1 MQTNDSPSADS
12 ASGNGGGAGTAGRPA
27 ADDGWDEAAVEA
39 AVIERCSGS
48 VPLAGRLI
56 RAFVGQTGEDI
67 ASIEAAV
74 AAGDPVAMGR
84 AAHRLKG
91 AAASLGLEA
100 CRAAATELLTLSHG
114 GRTDGTET
122 LLSILHGQADR
133 LARMRIAMEAPQ
145 G

>member
-1 MQTNDSPSADS
+1 MQTDNSPSAGS
-12 ASGNGGGAGTAGRPA
+12 ASGNGGGAGAAGRPA
-27 ADDGWDEAAVEA
+27 ADDRWDEAAVEA
-39 AVIERCSGS
+39 AVIERCSGL

-56 RAFVGQTGEDI
+56 RAFVQQTGEDI

-100 CRAAATELLTLSHG
+100 CRAAATELLTLGHA
-114 GRTDGTET
+114 GRTEGTEAF
-122 LLSILHGQADR
+122 LAILHGQADR
-133 LARMRIAMEAPQ
+133 LARMRIALETPQ